1 MNIRTILAT
10 NRRLEE
16 VFLLKAKL
24 YPRYD
29 YTYKFLISN
38 DDNTYLEIMG
48 LMETAYF
55 GRTGL
60 DDRY

>member
-1 MNIRTILAT
+1 MNIRTTLAT

-29 YTYKFLISN
+29 SMYNLLISS
-38 DDNTYLEIMG
+38 DDNTRLERIG

-55 GRTGL
+55 GRTGI
-60 DDRY
+60 DGRY